1 MSRLL
6 FAALLLAPLAASA
19 QPPAAKP
26 THFPPD
32 AATRQVIV
40 AKAAELKAAVAAL
53 DPLWRFTPDVAVYS
67 AAVERALRLDE
78 FPTKDSVKQTLA
90 VLDAGLKR
98 AAAAKGF
105 EPDWPEVRDKP
116 IVRGYFSGVDGS
128 AQPYILTLTTKP
140 QPDPRAPHR
149 LDVILHGRDAALT
162 EIKMIAQA
170 EAAKPGELRDF
181 NTLEIYGRG
190 NNGYRWAGDADIYD
204 AYNNAQGGLV
214 GLYPTVLRGFSMGG
228 AGAWHFGLHHPF
240 VFQVLGPGAGFTAT
254 HGYVGKLP
262 DPLPDYQ
269 EKCLRIYDAVR
280 VAENVFNIPVVAY
293 SGEKDKQKAAADTIV
308 SALNDFKEPHS
319 LTHLV
324 AAGLE
329 HKMPPEWMAK
339 AEAEYR
345 KHIAVSDKRYTGELP
360 KPPIRYV
367 LFTTAYP
374 YLDRGSNR
382 VTGLERHYDKAVVTV
397 TRDGVDATVVTSNV
411 HSLDFAV
418 GFRKVVIDGQVLRHP
433 SLDNLELG
441 MAVVKTDGK
450 WAVMT
455 SKRHAADLLAK
466 PRKSP
471 GLQGPIDDAFM
482 RPFAVAPAPAG
493 DSPVVASLAA
503 SHARFGREWDR
514 NFRGVL
520 PTLTDATPP
529 KTARVIF
536 GTFDSPLV
544 AAALPKLPITWTAN
558 TLTVNGV
565 SYDAKTHYP
574 ALIYPDPLNRGR
586 YLVLNSGHT
595 FHAAEFE
602 GSNALL
608 YPRLGDWAVLKLAPT
623 KLDPARTETVAAG
636 LFDEDWQFAK

>member
-1 MSRLL
+1 MNRLL
-6 FAALLLAPLAASA
+6 LAALLLAPLTASA

-40 AKAAELKAAVAAL
+40 AKTAELKAAVAKLQGDAV
-53 DPLWRFTPDVAVYS
+53 PDVAVYL

-78 FPTKDSVKQTLA
+78 FLTKDSVKQTLV

-98 AAAAKGF
+98 AAEARVT
-105 EPDWPEVRDKP
+105 PLDWRKVRDKP
-116 IVRGYFSGVDGS
+116 VVRGYVSPVDGS
-128 AQPYILTLTTKP
+128 VQPYVVKF
-140 QPDPRAPHR
+140 PRDNNTFVPRPLH
-149 LDVILHGRDAALT
+149 VVLHGRDATLT
-162 EIKMIAQA
+162 EVKFLAQA
-170 EAAKPGELRDF
+170 EAAKAKPGEDF
-181 NTLEIYGRG
+181 ATLEIYGRG
-190 NNGYRWAGDADIYD
+190 SNAYRWAGEADITD
-204 AYNNAQGGLV
+204 VLRCCDEPFVCHA
-214 GLYPTVLRGFSMGG
+214 PKVLRGFSMGG
-228 AGAWHFGLHHPF
+228 AAAWHHGLHHPF
-240 VFQVLGPGAGFTAT
+240 DYLVLGPGAGFTST

-262 DPLPDYQ
+262 NPLPDYQ
-269 EKCLRIYDAVR
+269 ERCLRIYDAVA
-280 VAENVFNIPVVAY
+280 VAENVFNVPVVAY
-293 SGEKDKQKAAADTIV
+293 SGEKDKQKAAADNIIA
-308 SALNDFKEPHS
+308 ALKGFKEPYT

-324 AAGLE
+324 APGLE

-339 AEAEYR
+339 AEVEYVKAIGSR
-345 KHIAVSDKRYTGELP
+345 GWGARVR
-360 KPPIRYV
+360 RYV
-367 LFTTAYP
+367 LYTTAYP
-374 YLDRGSNR
+374 NSSGYWGQDR
-382 VTGLERHYDKAVVTV
+382 VLGLEKHYEKAVVEVDT
-397 TRDGVDATVVTSNV
+397 GVKPSKYTTANV
-411 HSLDFAV
+411 HSLSPREGHLAHEL
-418 GFRKVVIDGQVLRHP
+418 DGQLVTPKARGQH
-433 SLDNLELG
+433 
-441 MAVVKTDGK
+441 VFVKTGGK
-450 WAVMT
+450 WAAVPEE
-455 SKRHAADLLAK
+455 RYFAGLLAK

-471 GLQGPIDDAFM
+471 RLQGPIDDAFM

-514 NFRGVL
+514 YFRGVL

-529 KTARVIF
+529 TTARVVF
-536 GTFDSPLV
+536 GSFDAPLV
-544 AAALPKLPITWTAN
+544 AAVLPKLPLTWTAD

-574 ALIYPDPLNRGR
+574 VLIYPDPLKRDR

-623 KLDPARTETVAAG
+623 TLDPAHTETVAAG